1 MTSERPA
8 NSRKKRKPDPLAKFL
23 SSLGVRRFAHLI
35 ERTGL
40 DEEKLTEWRDN
51 PEKPIKYVEALRI
64 AMASGGEISVEDVF
78 NRKMSDRERFDNP
91 LGRKIAACLANG
103 PSLGTVLAKHD
114 ITHVEFSRWL
124 TENIKWHP
132 STRQRISKAFSCPG
146 NEITDEDFEEQKV
159 DRLYH
164 RYEEARIELEQRRE
178 KRKS

>member
-8 NSRKKRKPDPLAKFL
+8 DNRKKSKPDSLAKFL
-23 SSLGVRRFAHLI
+23 SGLGVRRFAHLI
-35 ERTGL
+35 EKTGL
-40 DEEKLTEWRDN
+40 NEEKLIEWRDN

-64 AMASGGEISVEDVF
+64 SLASGGEISVKDMF
-78 NRKMSDRERFDNP
+78 NRTMPDKDRFDNP
-91 LGRKIAACLANG
+91 LGRKIAQCLATG

-124 TENIKWHP
+124 TENIKWHR

-146 NEITDEDFEEQKV
+146 IEITDDDFEEHKV
-159 DRLYH
+159 DRLYR
-164 RYEEARIELEQRRE
+164 RYEEAKIELDKRRE

>member
-1 MTSERPA
+1 MTSERSA
-8 NSRKKRKPDPLAKFL
+8 DSRKKRKPDPLAKFL

-35 ERTGL
+35 DKTGL
-40 DEEKLTEWRDN
+40 DEEKLIEWRDN
-51 PEKPIKYVEALRI
+51 PEKTIKYVDALRI
-64 AMASGGEISVEDVF
+64 AMASGGEISVDDMF
-78 NRKMSDRERFDNP
+78 NRTMPDKERFDNP
-91 LGRKIAACLANG
+91 LGRKIAVCLVNG
-103 PSLGTVLAKHD
+103 PSLGVLLSKHG

-124 TENIKWHP
+124 TENIKWHR

-159 DRLYH
+159 DRLYR